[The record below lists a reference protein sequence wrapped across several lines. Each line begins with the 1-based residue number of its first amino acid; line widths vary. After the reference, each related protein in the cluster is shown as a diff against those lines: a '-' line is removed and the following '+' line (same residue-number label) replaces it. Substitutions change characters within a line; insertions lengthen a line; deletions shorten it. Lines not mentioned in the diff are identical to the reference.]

1 MILHYDAQS
10 DMMEDVI
17 WVAEDAAEELD
28 PDSSLGVVEGTH
40 GSGSAVLL
48 EERAAKHT
56 VPFAVWHERKVP
68 LLRNPE
74 VRWHRT
80 GTIARR

>member
-1 MILHYDAQS
+1 MILNCDAQS
-10 DMMEDVI
+10 DVMEDVI

-28 PDSSLGVVEGTH
+28 PDSSLSIGEGSH

-68 LLRNPE
+68 LIVANAGEGRFQ
-74 VRWHRT
+74 T
-80 GTIARR
+80 